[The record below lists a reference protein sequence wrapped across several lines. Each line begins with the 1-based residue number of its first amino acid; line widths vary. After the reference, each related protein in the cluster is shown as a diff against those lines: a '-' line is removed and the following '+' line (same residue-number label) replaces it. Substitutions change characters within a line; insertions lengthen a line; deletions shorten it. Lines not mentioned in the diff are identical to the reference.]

1 MQLSSL
7 GTKSTPLPNLATI
20 KKLHARPH
28 GQSGVIPLIWSV
40 NPLCARLAGEVL
52 CFGYL
57 EGDVIGW
64 ECGESLWDKQ
74 GGREAG
80 RLERGREVRSLSF
93 SWGDGFVDG
102 GMW

>member
-1 MQLSSL
+1 M
-7 GTKSTPLPNLATI
+7 
-20 KKLHARPH
+20 
-28 GQSGVIPLIWSV
+28 
-40 NPLCARLAGEVL
+40 